1 MGRGRPS
8 SALWFK
14 VLIFALS
21 SLLAIPL
28 SPAQAA
34 TPSTVEVSL
43 NDSRYGYWLDSK
55 IFGYTFKEGT
65 TDIAERL
72 NCEAWT
78 DPACKSA
85 DQLLA
90 ELIMRPC
97 LDANDRGCIESLAV
111 SAGGSAS
118 SGEVKQLRL
127 LGAGDQSVIPEHRFA
142 GVKTGESYFIPA
154 GGGVSVWE
162 SSEKA
167 ADGTPKR
174 YMAHVLTRYSYFCGD
189 LSKFVGDFVISGDR
203 PCEIATI
210 EFKGSVLPV
219 TLTKKVGS
227 CDFFAFGENCIQSS
241 NFAASERVELTL
253 RQEKTRTGWL
263 FGRMSGAE
271 FALSKLDSE
280 FNKVRISGVATF
292 VPALKAVV
300 DKSEISRL
308 PKLER
313 FLKAR
318 FDGQG
323 GRLSYQDF
331 LNSPRT
337 IIDPQIYDQWEI
349 FDAFEEQLKPVSN
362 LSSRTPFAVLPASN
376 SILWNFASAIY
387 DGSDL
392 HPCSADKSKL
402 HGLVVTNSPLY
413 ASGPPKFASG
423 SLDYQVAGAHL
434 NEDGSVFRGSYTFV
448 VRSETARCYYGFS
461 DAPVQA
467 TVSVVASDG
476 QAQVATTTVAEKDGF
491 LTLSAQGF
499 TFSAPKIRV
508 KLAQTQAP
516 AKKAQDRSQITCK
529 KGKKIVSVPTT
540 SRNTAKCPKGFKKVS
555 S

>member
-1 MGRGRPS
+1 MDRPRTS
-8 SALWFK
+8 SCLWFN
-14 VLIFALS
+14 VLILALT
-21 SLLAIPL
+21 SLIAILL
-28 SPAQAA
+28 SPAHAA

-55 IFGYTFKEGT
+55 IFGYTFKKGT

-72 NCEAWT
+72 NCEAWN

-97 LDANDRGCIESLAV
+97 LEAIERGCIESLAV
-111 SAGGSAS
+111 SVGGSAS
-118 SGEVKQLRL
+118 SGEVQQLRL
-127 LGAGDQSVIPEHRFA
+127 LGEGDRTVIREHRFNGA
-142 GVKTGESYFIPA
+142 KTGESYFIPA

-162 SSEKA
+162 STDKA
-167 ADGTPKR
+167 TDGTPKL

-189 LSKFVGDFVISGDR
+189 LSKFVGDFVIAGDR

-219 TLTKKVGS
+219 TLTEKVGT
-227 CDFFAFGENCIQSS
+227 CDFFAFGENCIQAS
-241 NFAASERVELTL
+241 NFTSNERVELTL
-253 RQEKTRTGWL
+253 RQEKNRTGWL
-263 FGRMSGAE
+263 FGRMSDAE

-300 DKSEISRL
+300 EKSEISRL

-323 GRLSYQDF
+323 GRLSYQEF
-331 LNSPRT
+331 LNSTKT

-362 LSSRTPFAVLPASN
+362 LTRRTQFAVLPASN

-413 ASGPPKFASG
+413 ASGPPKFVTGA
-423 SLDYQVAGAHL
+423 LDYQVAGAHL

-448 VRSETARCYYGFS
+448 VKSETARCYYGFS

-467 TVSVVASDG
+467 TVSVIASDG
-476 QAQVATTTVAEKDGF
+476 QTQVATTTVAEKDGF

-499 TFSAPKIRV
+499 TFSSPKIRV

-516 AKKAQDRSQITCK
+516 MKKTQNQSKITCK
-529 KGKKIVSVPTT
+529 NGKKIVSVPTT
-540 SRNTAKCPKGFKKVS
+540 TGNPAKCPKGFRKAN
-555 S
+555 

>member
-1 MGRGRPS
+1 
-8 SALWFK
+8 
-14 VLIFALS
+14 
-21 SLLAIPL
+21 
-28 SPAQAA
+28 
-34 TPSTVEVSL
+34 
-43 NDSRYGYWLDSK
+43 
-55 IFGYTFKEGT
+55 
-65 TDIAERL
+65 
-72 NCEAWT
+72 
-78 DPACKSA
+78 
-85 DQLLA
+85 
-90 ELIMRPC
+90 
-97 LDANDRGCIESLAV
+97 
-111 SAGGSAS
+111 
-118 SGEVKQLRL
+118 
-127 LGAGDQSVIPEHRFA
+127 
-142 GVKTGESYFIPA
+142 
-154 GGGVSVWE
+154 
-162 SSEKA
+162 
-167 ADGTPKR
+167 
-174 YMAHVLTRYSYFCGD
+174 
-189 LSKFVGDFVISGDR
+189 
-203 PCEIATI
+203 
-210 EFKGSVLPV
+210 
-219 TLTKKVGS
+219 
-227 CDFFAFGENCIQSS
+227 
-241 NFAASERVELTL
+241 
-253 RQEKTRTGWL
+253 
-263 FGRMSGAE
+263 
-271 FALSKLDSE
+271 
-280 FNKVRISGVATF
+280 VRISGVATF

-331 LNSPRT
+331 LNSPKT

-413 ASGPPKFASG
+413 ASGPPKFESG

-434 NEDGSVFRGSYTFV
+434 NEDGSVFRGSYTFI